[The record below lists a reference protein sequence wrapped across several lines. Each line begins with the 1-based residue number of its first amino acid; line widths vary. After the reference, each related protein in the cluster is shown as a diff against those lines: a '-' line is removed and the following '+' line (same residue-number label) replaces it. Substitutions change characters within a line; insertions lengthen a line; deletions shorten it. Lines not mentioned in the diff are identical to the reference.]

1 MKKKIILRL
10 IASIFYPVIMLIL
23 FPFALVET
31 ILEFTRNFLIDMA
44 FNMKENYISNIK
56 YLIERLKKFSENY

>member
-10 IASIFYPVIMLIL
+10 IVSILYPVIMLIL

-56 YLIERLKKFSENY
+56 YLMEKLKKF